1 MAFYTGTDGR
11 LIIDNVTAAKVI
23 NWSFTSSLQVLETT
37 TLSDFDRTAVPG
49 IRSSSGSCSLFYYDA
64 DPTSTST
71 NSASTLL
78 NKIIKAG
85 GSNAQGAETEKV
97 LLELRVVTVPGV
109 SIRRFHG
116 DVWITS
122 ANMTMAVGEV
132 LSCNITFEF
141 DGAPTSVLI

>member
-11 LIIDNVTAAKVI
+11 LLIEGENAAKVI

-37 TLSDFDRTAVPG
+37 TLSDRDRTAVPG

-71 NSASTLL
+71 NSASKLL

-97 LLELRVVTVPGV
+97 RLSLRVFTGGVTRKIV
-109 SIRRFHG
+109 G

-122 ANMTMAVGEV
+122 ANLTMSVGEV
-132 LSCNITFEF
+132 LSSDITFEF
-141 DGAPTSVLI
+141 DGAPTNVLI

>member
-11 LIIDNVTAAKVI
+11 LLIEGENAAKVI

-37 TLSDFDRTAVPG
+37 TLSDRDRTAVPG

-71 NSASTLL
+71 NSASKLL

-97 LLELRVVTVPGV
+97 RLELRVFTGGVTRKIV
-109 SIRRFHG
+109 G

-122 ANMTMAVGEV
+122 ANLTMSVGEV
-132 LSCNITFEF
+132 LSSDITFEF
-141 DGAPTSVLI
+141 DGAPTNVLI

>member
-11 LIIDNVTAAKVI
+11 LLIEGENAAKVI

-37 TLSDFDRTAVPG
+37 TLSDRDRTAVPG

-71 NSASTLL
+71 NSASKLL

-85 GSNAQGAETEKV
+85 GSNDQGAETEKV
-97 LLELRVVTVPGV
+97 RLDLRVITGGVTRKIV
-109 SIRRFHG
+109 G

-122 ANMTMAVGEV
+122 ANLTMSVGEV
-132 LSCNITFEF
+132 LSSDITFEF
-141 DGAPTSVLI
+141 DGAPTNVLI

>member
-71 NSASTLL
+71 NSASKLL

-97 LLELRVVTVPGV
+97 RLELRVVTGGSTRSVV
-109 SIRRFHG
+109 G

>member
-11 LIIDNVTAAKVI
+11 LVIDGVNAAKVI

-37 TLSDFDRTAVPG
+37 TLSDRDRTAVPG

-71 NSASTLL
+71 NSASKLL
-78 NKIIKAG
+78 NKISKAG
-85 GSNAQGAETEKV
+85 GSDAQGAETEKV
-97 LLELRVVTVPGV
+97 LLDVCVVTVSGS
-109 SIRRFHG
+109 SIRKFTG

-141 DGAPTSVLI
+141 DGAPTFLRI

>member
-71 NSASTLL
+71 NSASKLL

-85 GSNAQGAETEKV
+85 GSNTQGAETEKV
-97 LLELRVVTVPGV
+97 RLELRVVTGGSTRSVV
-109 SIRRFHG
+109 G

>member
-37 TLSDFDRTAVPG
+37 TLSDRDRTAVPG

-71 NSASTLL
+71 NSASKLL

-97 LLELRVVTVPGV
+97 LLELRVVTGG
-109 SIRRFHG
+109 SIRKFRG
-116 DVWITS
+116 NVWITS

>member
-11 LIIDNVTAAKVI
+11 LIIEGKIAAKVI

-37 TLSDFDRTAVPG
+37 TLSDRDHTAVPG

-71 NSASTLL
+71 NSASKLL

-97 LLELRVVTVPGV
+97 RLELRVVKGGFTRK
-109 SIRRFHG
+109 IIG

-122 ANMTMAVGEV
+122 ANLTMSVGEV
-132 LSCNITFEF
+132 LSSDITFEF
-141 DGAPTSVLI
+141 DGAPTVVLI

>member
-11 LIIDNVTAAKVI
+11 LIIEGKIAAKVI

-37 TLSDFDRTAVPG
+37 TLSDRDRTAVPG

-71 NSASTLL
+71 NSASKLL

-97 LLELRVVTVPGV
+97 RLELRVVKGGV
-109 SIRRFHG
+109 TRKIIG

-122 ANMTMAVGEV
+122 ANLTMSVGEV
-132 LSCNITFEF
+132 LSSDITFEF
-141 DGAPTSVLI
+141 DGAPTNVLI

>member
-71 NSASTLL
+71 NSASKLL

-97 LLELRVVTVPGV
+97 RLELRVVTGGSTRSVV
-109 SIRRFHG
+109 G

-141 DGAPTSVLI
+141 DGAPTFVLI